1 MRTLGHEPSLICF
14 FPSDY
19 SREWTDNKRA
29 DLSLPPFH
37 AVRCVYFPCI
47 LNLPPLKSVDGVCGL
62 SVRRRQLQRHNKR
75 RLSGRNG
82 ETRNS
87 GAC

>member
-19 SREWTDNKRA
+19 SREWADNKRA
-29 DLSLPPFH
+29 DLSLSPFH
-37 AVRCVYFPCI
+37 AVCCVYFPCI

-82 ETRNS
+82 ETQNS